1 MFTHGGFWGV
11 RIVTTVGGSRLGL
24 TGREL
29 GRRQELGMQ
38 ERWYAIRVKSNRES
52 VVATSLEG
60 KGFQQFLPTY
70 VARRQWSDRVMETK
84 VPLFKGYVFCFF
96 DVTEKLPVL
105 TIPGVIDLVGVGK
118 APKAVENSEI
128 EALQIIARNGLPA
141 APWPFLRAGQR
152 VRIERGPLKDVE
164 GILIEVKNRFRLV
177 VSVSLLQ
184 RSVAVEVDRE
194 SVTPLRQDRSL
205 SVAVRESAR

>member
-1 MFTHGGFWGV
+1 MFTRTGFRGV
-11 RIVTTVGGSRLGL
+11 RIATSGGSRLGL
-24 TGREL
+24 KEREL
-29 GRRQELGMQ
+29 GRKRELSMQ
-38 ERWYAIRVKSNRES
+38 QRWYAIRVKSNREN
-52 VVATSLEG
+52 VVAASLES
-60 KGFQQFLPTY
+60 KGLQRFLPTY
-70 VARRQWSDRVMETK
+70 VTRRQWSDRVMETE
-84 VPLFKGYVFCFF
+84 VPLFKGYVFCLL
-96 DVTEKLPVL
+96 DIAEKLPVL
-105 TIPGVIDLVGVGK
+105 TIPGVIELVGVGK
-118 APKAVENSEI
+118 APQPVEDSEI

-205 SVAVRESAR
+205 SVAIR

>member
-1 MFTHGGFWGV
+1 
-11 RIVTTVGGSRLGL
+11 
-24 TGREL
+24 
-29 GRRQELGMQ
+29 MQ

-52 VVATSLEG
+52 VVATALRG
-60 KGFQQFLPTY
+60 KGFDQFLPTY
-70 VARRQWSDRVMETK
+70 VARRQWSDRVMETE
-84 VPLFKGYVFCFF
+84 VPLFKGYVFGHL
-96 DVTEKLPVL
+96 DIEKKLRVL
-105 TIPGVIDLVGVGK
+105 TIPGVIELVGVGK
-118 APKAVENSEI
+118 APQPVEDSEI

-194 SVTPLRQDRSL
+194 SVIPLRQDRSFT
-205 SVAVRESAR
+205 VVNR